1 MWGTEPMIDKS
12 RQQLRFLHPRAERG
26 FSLVELLVV
35 VVVITIIMGSVL
47 KSINL
52 AQQTSASQQVQLDLT
67 QQAREFVDQL
77 TRDLHN
83 LGYPYVRNMANGMV
97 DPNNTNSAPYNT
109 YTSAYD
115 PYNAPGLIYVNN
127 GAPWFAGD
135 IDGTENYDA
144 SGNPQGTAQVKIVR
158 YDLIS
163 TGNNCPCLRRTEFL
177 RNGGDPYTDAQ
188 NLGSAVQQ
196 LEIQGVQNGTSA
208 SNAIFT
214 VYDTSGNPI
223 TLPIDFNSGSTIAS
237 INSIKVVLTLQSP
250 NKDSTGGYP
259 TTTVVASIALHNC
272 SEAMV
277 NGQLPPYCG

>member
-1 MWGTEPMIDKS
+1 MIDKS
-12 RQQLRFLHPRAERG
+12 RKQRNRAIRAEGG
-26 FSLVELLVV
+26 FSLIELLVV
-35 VVVITIIMGSVL
+35 VAVITVIMGTVL
-47 KSINL
+47 KSIDL
-52 AQQTSASQQVQLDLT
+52 TQQTSSSQQVKLDLT
-67 QQAREFVDQL
+67 QEAREFVDQL

-83 LGYPYVRNMANGMV
+83 VGYPYVRDMANGMA

-109 YTSAYD
+109 FTSAYD

-127 GAPWFAGD
+127 GALWFAGD
-135 IDGTENYDA
+135 IDGTENYDS
-144 SGNPQGTAQVKIVR
+144 SGNPLGTAQVKIVR

-163 TGNNCPCLRRTEFL
+163 TGSNCPCLRRTEFY
-177 RNGGDPYTDAQ
+177 RNGGDPYSDAQ
-188 NLGSAVQQ
+188 TMGTAVQQ

-223 TLPIDFNSGSTIAS
+223 TLPINFDNGSTIAA
-237 INSIKVVLTLQSP
+237 INSIKVVLTVQSP
-250 NKDSTGGYP
+250 YKDSSGGYP
-259 TTTVVASIALHNC
+259 ITTVVASIALHNC

>member
-1 MWGTEPMIDKS
+1 MSDKNK
-12 RQQLRFLHPRAERG
+12 RFPQTRAQGG

-35 VVVITIIMGSVL
+35 VLVITVIMGSVL
-47 KSINL
+47 TSINL
-52 AQQTSASQQVQLDLT
+52 VQQTSTSQQVRLDLT

-77 TRDLHN
+77 DRDLRN
-83 LGYPYVRNMANGMV
+83 LGYPFLRNMPNGVV
-97 DPNNTNSAPYNT
+97 DPNNTNAAPFNT

-127 GAPWFAGD
+127 GALWFSGD

-144 SGNPQGTAQVKIVR
+144 SGNPLGTAQVKIVR
-158 YDLIS
+158 YDLVS
-163 TGNNCPCLRRTEFL
+163 TGNNCPCLRRTEFY
-177 RNGGDPYTDAQ
+177 RNGGDPYSDAQ
-188 NLGSAVQQ
+188 TPGAAVQQ

-214 VYDTSGNPI
+214 VYDSTGNPL
-223 TLPIDFNSGSTIAS
+223 TLPIDFTSSGSTVAA
-237 INSIKVVLTLQSP
+237 INSIKVVLTVQSP
-250 NKDSTGGYP
+250 YKDSTGAYP
-259 TTTVVASIALHNC
+259 RTTVAASISLHNC